1 MSDSAPVSHLEQ
13 AVQQLENGNPEQ
25 AAEIAGQA
33 LEYDPENADAL
44 FLIGRCR
51 ALLNQNEEAIN
62 ALEQASERLPDRL
75 ELFNLLGHLL
85 YHERHHEKAIDSFR
99 RCVELD
105 PDHVEAHRQ
114 LANLYLGN
122 DQPKAIRLF
131 ERAHQLAPNHADLL
145 FDYAWGMMYSV
156 GDTDQGAELFRKWL
170 QLDHGTADRGS
181 IAVQALNYPSNQNSI
196 ELAQYH
202 FQWAEKYM
210 NQFWREIDFGDHD
223 FSADRPIRLGCCPAI
238 FAVTRSAVLPCYFA
252 TTSTSSGST
261 CSFIRTTTKRMI
273 SSRASRNMHSGVT
286 SPR

>member
-51 ALLNQNEEAIN
+51 ALLNQNKEAIN

-105 PDHVEAHRQ
+105 PDHVDRQ

-131 ERAHQLAPNHADLL
+131 ERAHGLVQTIVSLSAGHC
-145 FDYAWGMMYSV
+145 
-156 GDTDQGAELFRKWL
+156 
-170 QLDHGTADRGS
+170 RG
-181 IAVQALNYPSNQNSI
+181 
-196 ELAQYH
+196 
-202 FQWAEKYM
+202 K
-210 NQFWREIDFGDHD
+210 D
-223 FSADRPIRLGCCPAI
+223 
-238 FAVTRSAVLPCYFA
+238 
-252 TTSTSSGST
+252 
-261 CSFIRTTTKRMI
+261 
-273 SSRASRNMHSGVT
+273 
-286 SPR
+286 